1 MNQQDPQGTGQEPPG
16 PPHAGPARRGLPR
29 SVAFLAAAVVALAIA
44 SILFSINGD
53 GGVETGTLV
62 DDDFSEA
69 GDHWNLDSYKGIAT
83 SIEDGAYRVSLSRAD
98 SGWLDS
104 VTFEDATE
112 YPAVLVES
120 QLQFDQTADGANVG
134 LACVSNTG
142 DGESMGLFGRYEATI
157 DLDGHAIVE
166 RFINGDTV
174 TVEEVQSPVELSE
187 TETNDLALKCRFENE
202 IASVALSL
210 NGKEVIAVENETSL
224 VGYEGAGMVANSMG
238 AGLEVSFDHLTATA
252 ID

>member
-1 MNQQDPQGTGQEPPG
+1 MNQQDEQGSGFEPPR
-16 PPHAGPARRGLPR
+16 PPHAGSSRTGLPR
-29 SVAFLAAAVVALAIA
+29 SVAVLAVAVVALAIV
-44 SILFSINGD
+44 SIVFTIGR
-53 GGVETGTLV
+53 GGVTGTLV

-83 SIEDGAYRVSLSRAD
+83 SINNGSYRVSLSTAD

-104 VTFEDATE
+104 VTFQGATE
-112 YPAVLVES
+112 YPSVLIES
-120 QLQFDQTADGANVG
+120 QVQFDQTADGANVG
-134 LACVSNTG
+134 LACVSNPG
-142 DGESMGLFGRYEATI
+142 EGESTTLFGRYEATI
-157 DLDGHAIVE
+157 DLNGHAIVE

-187 TETNDLALKCRFENE
+187 SQTNDLALECRF
-202 IASVALSL
+202 ADDVANVTFSL
-210 NGKEVIAVENETSL
+210 NGQEAIGVENETSL
-224 VGYEGAGMVANSMG
+224 TGYEGAGMVANSMG